1 MRWEG
6 GNVSVSHSRAPW
18 GPSGD
23 EWTFVNG
30 RIDQV
35 NGNNRDYGDLK
46 RDYYRTYLAAKHE
59 FGMKSAYEIIDR
71 CVKPEVVTSLA
82 QVVSKLDPRPMLIF
96 PHPAFDDEEG
106 VDGKK
111 PLGAFPNNALPRKQP
126 SRRSTKSFH
135 PPPLV
140 FGSWK
145 LSASAPFAGLMAGHV
160 AANEEAWRAP
170 TLRKG
175 WKLWHKATQATAY
188 GLASASRQ
196 RPWQQV

>member
-35 NGNNRDYGDLK
+35 NGDNRDYGDLK

-135 PPPLV
+135 PPPQTRRHGERRPCGKAGNCGISGDSGHGLWACQRV
-140 FGSWK
+140 TATTMATGVTEKHIGRSWK
-145 LSASAPFAGLMAGHV
+145 LP
-160 AANEEAWRAP
+160 P
-170 TLRKG
+170 T
-175 WKLWHKATQATAY
+175 
-188 GLASASRQ
+188 
-196 RPWQQV
+196 